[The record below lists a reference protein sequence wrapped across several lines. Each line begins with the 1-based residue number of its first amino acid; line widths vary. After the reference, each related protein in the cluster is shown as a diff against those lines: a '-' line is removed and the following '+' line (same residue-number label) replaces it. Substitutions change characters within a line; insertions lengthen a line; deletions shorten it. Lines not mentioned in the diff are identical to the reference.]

1 MNERT
6 NLTRKRMAPKGLPLP
21 SEGPTQG
28 SPPVFVPG
36 KMVSTPGRLNGR
48 PVEHTLVDL
57 TESARVAFMVTP
69 NGRGP
74 FREQAEEV
82 LASMKAALAGRPG
95 RMTITVQTIFLR
107 DPQHRSECER
117 IFQDYYEA
125 ERPVTNYV
133 FQAPCGGAALAL
145 EAWAIGGAG
154 VKIQRHGAAA
164 LSVAYDSVRWV
175 YCAGIRPSP
184 GISGVYNKTL
194 DALEQTGAALSL
206 AGSGY
211 QHVVRTWF
219 YLGSITGEDR
229 GLQRYKEL
237 NRARTDFYQP
247 ISFCR
252 SLLDPNAP
260 RGVYPAS
267 TGIGMRG
274 SDLIVGCV
282 ALQTKREDV
291 FLFPLENP
299 QQTPAYAYHPKYS
312 PKSPK
317 FSRAMALVLG
327 DYVTTWI
334 SGTASIV
341 DSESCH
347 CRDIEKQTEQTID
360 NIERLIARE
369 NVAMHGVTG
378 AGATLH
384 DIAKV
389 RVYIKRAKDFEQC
402 REVCQKRFGNVPAI
416 YAVADV
422 CRPELLVEI
431 EGVAFSRYTGLSKAG
446 QQSAGVGLARH

>member
-1 MNERT
+1 MNVRT
-6 NLTRKRMAPKGLPLP
+6 KPPMPLAPRAVRRKNPAAADAVAEAQPAY
-21 SEGPTQG
+21 
-28 SPPVFVPG
+28 PV
-36 KMVSTPGRLNGR
+36 KLVSTPGRLNGGNI
-48 PVEHTLVDL
+48 EHALVDL
-57 TESARVAFMVTP
+57 TQSARIAFMVSP
-69 NGRGP
+69 KGRGS
-74 FREQAEEV
+74 FRDQALEV
-82 LASMKAALAGRPG
+82 LAAAKAALGGHKHP
-95 RMTITVQTIFLR
+95 MTATVQTIFLR
-107 DPQHRSECER
+107 HARDRAECER
-117 IFQDYYEA
+117 IFEDHYGA
-125 ERPVTNYV
+125 ELPVTNYV
-133 FQAPCGGAALAL
+133 FQPPCAGAALAL
-145 EAWAIGGAG
+145 EAWAIGGSG
-154 VKIQRHGAAA
+154 ITVQRYGNTA

-175 YCAGIRPSP
+175 YCAGVRPSL
-184 GISGVYNKTL
+184 GKCGVYAQTL
-194 DALEQTGAALSL
+194 DALRQTSAALKL
-206 AGSGY
+206 AGSDY

-219 YLGSITGEDR
+219 YLGGITDEEEPGS
-229 GLQRYKEL
+229 QRYKEL
-237 NRARTDFYQP
+237 NRARTDFYRD

-267 TGIGMRG
+267 TGIGMNG
-274 SDLIVGCV
+274 KELVIGCV
-282 ALQTKREDV
+282 ALQTSRDDV

-347 CRDIEKQTEQTID
+347 SGDIEKQTEQTID

-369 NVAMHGVTG
+369 NFALHGVKG

-389 RVYIKRAKDFEQC
+389 RVYIKRAQDFERC
-402 REVCQKRFGNVPAI
+402 RAVCQKRFGNVPAI
-416 YAVADV
+416 YALADV

-431 EGVAFSRYTGLSKAG
+431 EGVAFSRYAG
-446 QQSAGVGLARH
+446 KPPLRRLL